1 MIMEQNSYVTAV
13 DIGTT
18 KIAAVIGSVTPT
30 GRILIET
37 QQCAFSQGVNKGI
50 VVNVEDT
57 AASIRRCL
65 DELYKKQSIRPG
77 KVVVGIAGRHIES
90 RQSSAQRI
98 RPNPRKLISE
108 EEVNAL
114 RQQMYNIVLKPG
126 QKILHVIPQEYT
138 VDGMPVAKA
147 AGCPGNVLVGN
158 YHIVVCNTGAMDNIR
173 MCIERCGLT
182 MDSLVLEPIASASA
196 VLTDEEKDAG
206 VVLLDIGGGTSDML
220 IYHKNIV
227 RSTVVIPSGGE
238 VITRDIREV
247 CRVSTQM
254 AEKLKCV
261 YGACFSECCSEDTII
276 PFYRDTA
283 GREQSSITQKI
294 LAEIIDERMEQ
305 IIDAVSYTIRESGYE
320 KEVASIVLTGGGA
333 LLKNLPQLFKL
344 RTGFDVRV
352 GCPKVQMESKRYT
365 LSPIMATSVGLMMAG
380 YRGERHGKT
389 KIEKIIERIPIVGKA
404 KGVLKELFD
413 EKSDN
418 HYLS

>member
-1 MIMEQNSYVTAV
+1 MEQNSYVTAV

-65 DELYKKQSIRPG
+65 DELYRKQGVRPG
-77 KVVVGIAGRHIES
+77 RVVVGIAGRHIES

-98 RPNPRKLISE
+98 RTNPRKLITE

-126 QKILHVIPQEYT
+126 QQILHVIPQEYI

-158 YHIVVCNTGAMDNIR
+158 YHIVVCDTGAMENIR

-182 MDSLVLEPIASASA
+182 MDHLVLEPIASASA
-196 VLTDEEKDAG
+196 VLTGEEKDAG

-254 AEKLKCV
+254 AERLKCE
-261 YGACFSECCSEDTII
+261 YGSCFSECCSEDTII

-283 GREQSSITQKI
+283 GREQSSITQRT

-305 IIDAVSYTIRESGYE
+305 IIDAVNYTIRESGYE
-320 KEVASIVLTGGGA
+320 KEVAGIVLTGGGS
-333 LLKNLPQLFKL
+333 LLKNLPQLVKL
-344 RTGFDVRV
+344 RTGLDVRV
-352 GCPKVQMESKRYT
+352 GYPKVQVESKPYA
-365 LSPIMATSVGLMMAG
+365 LSPIMATSVGLMTIG
-380 YRGERHGKT
+380 YRGERIGKT
-389 KIEKIIERIPIVGKA
+389 KIEKILGSISIVGKA
-404 KGVLKELFD
+404 KGVLKEMFD